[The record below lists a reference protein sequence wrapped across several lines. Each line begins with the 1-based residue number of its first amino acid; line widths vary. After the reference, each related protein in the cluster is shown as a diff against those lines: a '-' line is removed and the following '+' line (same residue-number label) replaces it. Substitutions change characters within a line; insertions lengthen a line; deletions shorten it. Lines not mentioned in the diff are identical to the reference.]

1 MKSGSILVSLAVA
14 LFLTGCATSRS
25 VVTLKTSANQAPATG
40 PAVRLEKIEDVR
52 LFEIAPSSP
61 STPSLSDDAVT
72 NDAIRVRAIA
82 RKRNTYG
89 AALGDVLL
97 PEGASVSMLVRDAMT
112 QSFHEAGYRVLK
124 ATDPGYEQATPV
136 QARINKLW
144 AWFSPGFW
152 AITLTSNYDIVISS
166 PLPALQS
173 NGTFSGQVQNSMQ
186 LATDEDWAAI
196 VSKSLDDFSGRLK
209 EKLSNR

>member
-1 MKSGSILVSLAVA
+1 MKYGSILVSLVV

-25 VVTLKTSANQAPATG
+25 IVSLQTSVSQAPATG

-52 LFEIAPSSP
+52 QFEIAPSTP

-72 NDAIRVRAIA
+72 NEAVRSRAIA

-97 PEGASVSMLVRDAMT
+97 PEGASVSALVRDAMT
-112 QSFHEAGYRVLK
+112 RSFHEAGYRVLK
-124 ATDPGYEQATPV
+124 PTDPGYEQATPV

-166 PLPALQS
+166 SLPALQS
-173 NGTFSGQVQNSMQ
+173 NNVFSGQAQNSMQ

-196 VSKSLDDFSGRLK
+196 VRKSLDDFASRLK
-209 EKLSNR
+209 EKLSSR